1 MPAGVSCDKMKGVSF
16 MKKILLTASV
26 FCAFALAAETVI
38 DCNYAG
44 QPPVAQSKFGAP
56 VIQGETNMAGKP
68 AALVMNGKN
77 NYITF
82 PGSNKFSLQN
92 GGSLYA
98 VIKPGANESFGMTFF
113 KNKEFLLG
121 VYQKKFLY
129 FNLMPNVKPDC
140 PLFLPKLEMG
150 KWMSVAAVV
159 KVTGKDYTVTLYVSG
174 KKPVTKTFKNVNYKA
189 TDAEITFGR
198 GWGSTW
204 HFDGSVALFKAFDK
218 PLSEKEIKALDA
230 ECPVKL

>member
-1 MPAGVSCDKMKGVSF
+1 MAFSVKIMKGVKT
-16 MKKILLTASV
+16 MKKVLLTASIV
-26 FCAFALAAETVI
+26 CAFALAAENVI

-44 QPPVAQSKFGAP
+44 QPPAAQSKFGNV

-68 AALVMNGKN
+68 AVLVMNGKN
-77 NYITF
+77 NYISF
-82 PGSNKFSLQN
+82 PGSNKFTLKN
-92 GGSLYA
+92 GGTLYA
-98 VIKPGANESFGMTFF
+98 VIKPQAKEAFGMTFF

-121 VYQKKFLY
+121 VYQNKFLY

-140 PLFLPKLEMG
+140 PVFLPKLEMG

-159 KVTGKDYTVTLYVSG
+159 KCSGKDYTVTLYVNG

-189 TDAEITFGR
+189 TDSEITFGR

-204 HFDGSVALFKAFDK
+204 HFDGAVACFKLFDT

-230 ECPVKL
+230 KSPVKL